1 MDVFIGSSSC
11 FLKENGTAQ
20 VMEMI
25 LYSIQRIQRYN
36 SGSESNLREIVF
48 RKQMESGQSW

>member
-48 RKQMESGQSW
+48 RKQMESGHS